1 MTLFLYRVN
10 NQWCGTSYSFQTR
23 SVSPQKPSLLNKTN
37 IHCRNK
43 LKYIQFTPILC
54 SFHLSS
60 NSAGVCKKHVKY
72 DEYYGS
78 MEYLHNTAVEVLVHS
93 HQQLTRE
100 SLRKSWLRERGE
112 RWWRGGDTERRCPG
126 NAENTDCPMF
136 RAWMVE
142 SRADRIEWSERDGA
156 LYTATHLA
164 HLSCTL
170 TATARICDMWSCY
183 QYFVVIY
190 GLKRYVLL

>member
-1 MTLFLYRVN
+1 MFLTNPFLYVVN
-10 NQWCGTSYSFQTR
+10 NHWCGTSYSFQTR

-43 LKYIQFTPILC
+43 LKYIQFPPILC

-60 NSAGVCKKHVKY
+60 NSTGVCKKHVKY
-72 DEYYGS
+72 KTMMNI
-78 MEYLHNTAVEVLVHS
+78 MEYLHS
-93 HQQLTRE
+93 CGGHQQLTRE
-100 SLRKSWLRERGE
+100 RACVRVGWGSEARDGGE
-112 RWWRGGDTERRCPG
+112 TETRCPG

-156 LYTATHLA
+156 LYTATLVI

-170 TATARICDMWSCY
+170 TATARLCDMWSC
-183 QYFVVIY
+183 
-190 GLKRYVLL
+190 

>member
-1 MTLFLYRVN
+1 MYFN

-72 DEYYGS
+72 KT
-78 MEYLHNTAVEVLVHS
+78 MNITEYLHNTAVEVLVHS

-112 RWWRGGDTERRCPG
+112 RWWRHGEAVSRQCWKHWLSDVQSMDGRKQSWQDRVEWERWCSVHCHSPRTPQLHVNSYCQNMWYVIVLSIFCGDIWFKE
-126 NAENTDCPMF
+126 
-136 RAWMVE
+136 
-142 SRADRIEWSERDGA
+142 I
-156 LYTATHLA
+156 
-164 HLSCTL
+164 
-170 TATARICDMWSCY
+170 
-183 QYFVVIY
+183 
-190 GLKRYVLL
+190 LL